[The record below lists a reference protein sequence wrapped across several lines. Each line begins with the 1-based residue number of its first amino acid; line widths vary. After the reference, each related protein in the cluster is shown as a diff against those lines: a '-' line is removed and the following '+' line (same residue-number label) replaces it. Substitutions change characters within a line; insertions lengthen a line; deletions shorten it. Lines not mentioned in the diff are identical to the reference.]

1 MRTEGSGGET
11 EGRPLA
17 EYRQEADSY
26 PLIRLFPL
34 NLPG

>member
-1 MRTEGSGGET
+1 MRTEGSGGEA
-11 EGRPLA
+11 RPLA